1 MNLSITSATSIIGFL
16 VIFTG
21 GIVTAYDLR
30 QDVDTNT
37 TYREIQTFKV
47 LKIRKQH
54 RDLTYEEWITFCNV
68 GNKLKAFQACPSRY
82 KIKDIRPRDRRTE

>member
-1 MNLSITSATSIIGFL
+1 MKLSIASSTSIIGFL
-16 VIFTG
+16 IVFTG

-30 QDVDTNT
+30 QDVDINT

-54 RDLTYEEWITFCNV
+54 RDLSYEEWITFCNV
-68 GNKLKAFQACPSRY
+68 GSKLKAFLACPSRY